1 MGGEIEMKYAD
12 ITKLKHKEG
21 FMSMKDV
28 NQIKD
33 QVVEYV
39 VQERKPR
46 TNYLPPVSENY
57 TRQQRMADF
66 MKRYDEGEYDVS
78 GKDVF

>member
-1 MGGEIEMKYAD
+1 MKYAD

-21 FMSMKDV
+21 FMSMEDIT
-28 NQIKD
+28 QIKD

-46 TNYLPPVSENY
+46 TSYLPQVSENY

-66 MKRYDEGEYDVS
+66 MNRYDESEYDVS

>member
-1 MGGEIEMKYAD
+1 MKYAD

-21 FMSMKDV
+21 FMSIEDI

-46 TNYLPPVSENY
+46 INYLPPVSENY
-57 TRQQRMADF
+57 TRQQRLDDF

>member
-1 MGGEIEMKYAD
+1 MKYAD

-21 FMSMKDV
+21 FMSMEDI
-28 NQIKD
+28 NRIKD

-46 TNYLPPVSENY
+46 TSYLPQVSENY
-57 TRQQRMADF
+57 TRQQRMEDF